1 MREDNFNERSYNEAF
16 DALADIQAE
25 SDEVAKRLSS
35 TLAIYRDNHPAL
47 SGFVQLLDEIFPA
60 AYIAS
65 GRLSVAITSAQF
77 LTQDPK
83 LSMFDHAALSNL
95 LEIVVECGELFS
107 RQHELVGLME
117 YIYQSHNP
125 IELGVEDD

>member
-1 MREDNFNERSYNEAF
+1 MSDPSSSDYEDAF

-25 SDEVAKRLSS
+25 SDEIAKRLSS

-60 AYIAS
+60 AYVAS

-77 LTQDPK
+77 LTQDAT
-83 LSMFDHAALSNL
+83 LTMFDHAALSNL
-95 LEIVVECGELFS
+95 LELVVECGELFS
-107 RQHELVGLME
+107 RQYELVGLME
-117 YIYQSHNP
+117 YIYQSHDP
-125 IELGVEDD
+125 IELGAKDE

>member
-1 MREDNFNERSYNEAF
+1 MSDPSSSDYEDAF

-25 SDEVAKRLSS
+25 SDEISKKLSS

-60 AYIAS
+60 AYVAS

-77 LTQDPK
+77 LTQDAT
-83 LSMFDHAALSNL
+83 LTMFDHAALSNL
-95 LEIVVECGELFS
+95 LELVVECGELFS
-107 RQHELVGLME
+107 RQYELIGLME
-117 YIYQSHNP
+117 YIYQSHDP
-125 IELGVEDD
+125 IALGAKDE

>member
-1 MREDNFNERSYNEAF
+1 MSDPSSSDYEDAF

-25 SDEVAKRLSS
+25 SDEISKKLSS

-60 AYIAS
+60 AYVAS

-77 LTQDPK
+77 LTQDAT
-83 LSMFDHAALSNL
+83 LTMFDHAALSNL
-95 LEIVVECGELFS
+95 LELVVECGELFS
-107 RQHELVGLME
+107 RQYELVGLME
-117 YIYQSHNP
+117 YIYQSHDP
-125 IELGVEDD
+125 IELGAKDE

>member
-1 MREDNFNERSYNEAF
+1 MDSASSDYEDAF
-16 DALADIQAE
+16 EALADIQAE
-25 SDEVAKRLSS
+25 SAEISKRLSS

-60 AYIAS
+60 AYVAS

-77 LTQDPK
+77 LTQDAT
-83 LSMFDHAALSNL
+83 LTMFDHAALSNL

-107 RQHELVGLME
+107 RQYELIGLME
-117 YIYQSHNP
+117 YIYQSHDP
-125 IELGVEDD
+125 IQLGVKDD

>member
-60 AYIAS
+60 AYISS

-107 RQHELVGLME
+107 RQYELVGLME

>member
-1 MREDNFNERSYNEAF
+1 MSDPSSSDYEDAF

-25 SDEVAKRLSS
+25 SDEIAKRLSS

-60 AYIAS
+60 AYVAS

-77 LTQDPK
+77 LTQDAT
-83 LSMFDHAALSNL
+83 LTMFDHAALSNL
-95 LEIVVECGELFS
+95 LELVVECGELFS
-107 RQHELVGLME
+107 RQYELVGLME
-117 YIYQSHNP
+117 YIYQSHDP
-125 IELGVEDD
+125 IQLGVEDD

>member
-107 RQHELVGLME
+107 RQYELVGLME